1 MMRISLINSNVLGI
15 LAAVGAAVSF
25 SIIDVTFKFLSQG
38 YPLYQMVFIRSVVA
52 LSLLFVIII
61 PLEGGYKILRT
72 QNIRLHVMRS
82 LAVLFAN
89 ISFFSGLA
97 VLPLAEAIAI
107 SVATPLIV
115 TLLSVLF
122 LKERVGPWRWG
133 AVMVGFSG
141 ILVIVKPGLD
151 AFQPYALLPFF
162 GSCGYATLHILTR
175 RAGGSDKAAT
185 LSFYPT
191 FAFLVISAL
200 AGVVFGHGGWATGT
214 PVLDVVLKPWAWP
227 EGIEWAI
234 FAVAGVSGAIGGYL
248 VGQAYRMCEAGLV
261 APFEYV
267 AMPLAVVWGVLVF
280 AEWPE
285 PSVWLGSALI
295 IGAGLVSLWRET
307 RTPGPPPRPR
317 PRSSG

>member
-1 MMRISLINSNVLGI
+1 MSATVVQSNVLGI
-15 LAAVGAAVSF
+15 LAAIGAAVAF
-25 SIIDVTFKFLSQG
+25 SVIDVTFKFLSDG
-38 YPLYQMVFIRSVVA
+38 YPLYQVVFIRSVVA
-52 LSLLFVIII
+52 LVLLLAVII
-61 PLEGGYKILRT
+61 PLEGGVKILRT
-72 QNIRLHVMRS
+72 QNIRLHGLRVT
-82 LAVLFAN
+82 AVVFAN
-89 ISFFSGLA
+89 ITFFSGLA
-97 VLPLAEAIAI
+97 VLPLAEAVAIAF
-107 SVATPLIV
+107 ATPLIV

-141 ILVIVKPGLD
+141 ILVIVKPGMA
-151 AFQPYALLPFF
+151 AFQPYALLPFL

-191 FAFLVISAL
+191 LGFLIVSAL
-200 AGVVFGHGGWATGT
+200 AGLVFGHGQWATGV
-214 PVLDVVLKPWAWP
+214 PLWDVVLKPWAWP
-227 EGIEWAI
+227 KGIEWVI
-234 FAVAGVSGAIGGYL
+234 FAVAGVSGAVGGYL
-248 VGQAYRMCEAGLV
+248 VGQAYRLCEAGLV

>member
-1 MMRISLINSNVLGI
+1 MSATVVQSNVLGI
-15 LAAVGAAVSF
+15 LAAIGAAVAF
-25 SIIDVTFKFLSQG
+25 SVIDVTFKFLSDG
-38 YPLYQMVFIRSVVA
+38 YPLYQVVFIRSVVA
-52 LSLLFVIII
+52 LVLLLAVII
-61 PLEGGYKILRT
+61 PLEGGVKILRT
-72 QNIRLHVMRS
+72 QNIRLHGLRVA
-82 LAVLFAN
+82 AVVFAN
-89 ISFFSGLA
+89 ITFFSGLA
-97 VLPLAEAIAI
+97 VLPLAEAVAIAF
-107 SVATPLIV
+107 ATPLIV

-141 ILVIVKPGLD
+141 ILVIVKPGMA
-151 AFQPYALLPFF
+151 AFQPYALLPFL

-191 FAFLVISAL
+191 LGFLIVSAL
-200 AGVVFGHGGWATGT
+200 AGLVFGHGQWATGV
-214 PVLDVVLKPWAWP
+214 PLWDVVLKPWAWP
-227 EGIEWAI
+227 EGIEWVI
-234 FAVAGVSGAIGGYL
+234 FAVAGVSGAVGGYL
-248 VGQAYRMCEAGLV
+248 VGQAYRLCEAGLV

>member
-1 MMRISLINSNVLGI
+1 MSATVVQSNVLGI
-15 LAAVGAAVSF
+15 LAAIGAAVAF
-25 SIIDVTFKFLSQG
+25 SVIDVTFKFLSDG
-38 YPLYQMVFIRSVVA
+38 YPLYQVVFIRSVVA
-52 LSLLFVIII
+52 LVLLLAVII
-61 PLEGGYKILRT
+61 PLEGGVKILRT
-72 QNIRLHVMRS
+72 QNIRLHGLRVA
-82 LAVLFAN
+82 AVVFAN
-89 ISFFSGLA
+89 ITFFSGLA
-97 VLPLAEAIAI
+97 VLPLAEAVAIAF
-107 SVATPLIV
+107 ATPLIV

-141 ILVIVKPGLD
+141 ILVIVKPGMA
-151 AFQPYALLPFF
+151 AFQPYALLPFL

-191 FAFLVISAL
+191 LGFLIVSAL
-200 AGVVFGHGGWATGT
+200 AGLVFGHGQWATGV
-214 PVLDVVLKPWAWP
+214 PLWDVVLKPWAWP
-227 EGIEWAI
+227 KGIEWVI
-234 FAVAGVSGAIGGYL
+234 FAVAGVSGAVGGYL
-248 VGQAYRMCEAGLV
+248 VGQAYRLCEAGLV

>member
-107 SVATPLIV
+107 SFATPLIV

-141 ILVIVKPGLD
+141 ILGL
-151 AFQPYALLPFF
+151 
-162 GSCGYATLHILTR
+162 
-175 RAGGSDKAAT
+175 
-185 LSFYPT
+185 
-191 FAFLVISAL
+191 
-200 AGVVFGHGGWATGT
+200 
-214 PVLDVVLKPWAWP
+214 
-227 EGIEWAI
+227 
-234 FAVAGVSGAIGGYL
+234 
-248 VGQAYRMCEAGLV
+248 
-261 APFEYV
+261 
-267 AMPLAVVWGVLVF
+267 
-280 AEWPE
+280 
-285 PSVWLGSALI
+285 
-295 IGAGLVSLWRET
+295 
-307 RTPGPPPRPR
+307 
-317 PRSSG
+317 

>member
-1 MMRISLINSNVLGI
+1 MRTALINSNVLGI
-15 LAAVGAAVSF
+15 LAAIGAAVAF
-25 SIIDVTFKFLSQG
+25 SVIDVTFKFLSDG
-38 YPLYQMVFIRSVVA
+38 YPLYQVVFFRSVVA
-52 LSLLFVIII
+52 LALLLAIII
-61 PLEGGYKILRT
+61 PLEGGYRILRT
-72 QNIRLHVMRS
+72 RNTRLHLMRVA
-82 LAVLFAN
+82 AVAFAN

-97 VLPLAEAIAI
+97 VLPLAEAVAIAF
-107 SVATPLIV
+107 ATPLIV
-115 TLLSVLF
+115 TILSVLF

-133 AVMVGFSG
+133 AVIVGFSG
-141 ILVIVKPGLD
+141 ILVIVKPGMD

-191 FAFLVISAL
+191 LGFLIISAL
-200 AGVVFGHGGWATGT
+200 AGLIFGHGNWATGAPLT
-214 PVLDVVLKPWAWP
+214 DVVLKPWAWP
-227 EGIEWAI
+227 DGFEWGI

-261 APFEYV
+261 APFEYI

-280 AEWPE
+280 AEWPDQ
-285 PSVWLGSALI
+285 SVWLGSALI